1 MTDHLPYDHEEFH
14 SDFDLWSDNHV
25 KPGYLASR
33 SVRPYPRNPIK
44 RWLFNVL
51 GIRYAEPAIKE
62 GSVLYWDGNVLRA
75 SKSEYNPPVSI
86 AVSDTRYS
94 EHGYFSFKLQPG
106 TVLKKT
112 DGHII
117 GVVNEKGQI
126 EIGGKNEPD

>member
-25 KPGYLASR
+25 KPGYLASQ

-51 GIRYAEPAIKE
+51 GVRYAEPGIPQ
-62 GSVLYWDGNVLRA
+62 GSVVYWDDNVLRVL
-75 SKSEYNPPVSI
+75 KSDVNLPVGI
-86 AVSDTRYS
+86 AVEDSQYIT
-94 EHGYFSFKLQPG
+94 HGTFRVTAADLPSGYPF
-106 TVLKKT
+106 VV
-112 DGHII
+112 

-126 EIGGKNEPD
+126 EIGGQHGTD